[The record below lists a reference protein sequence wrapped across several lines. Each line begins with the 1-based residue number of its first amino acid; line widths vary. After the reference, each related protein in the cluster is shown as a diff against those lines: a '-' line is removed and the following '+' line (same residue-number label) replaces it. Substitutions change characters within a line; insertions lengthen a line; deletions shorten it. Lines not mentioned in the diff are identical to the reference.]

1 MAAPSVPAHS
11 MLARS
16 VLQILR
22 VCAVKPGES
31 SSRRAVGVMSHA
43 PPFGP
48 CESRHHHPC
57 RWHAAC
63 PGVRSCRFCALQA
76 FVMKSADANIAR
88 FGQESARARSVSRLC
103 PRPRVLHD
111 RSATAGGHSRT
122 VASVRAGVRA
132 HQPILGAIIVSWMP
146 AVAWSNSWLYLASC
160 TSHGAGA
167 LETRLIRDPWGSGM
181 T

>member
-88 FGQESARARSVSRLC
+88 FGQESARARSVLQLC
-103 PRPRVLHD
+103 PRPRVLHG